1 MKSQL
6 ARFGSVGV
14 LNTALDF
21 LIFALLTNVAGLHY
35 VAANTISTGS
45 ALGLSFFLNGKLTF
59 RTKLTRRNALLFL
72 VITLM
77 GLWVLQPLVIAV
89 TEPLLRPLLT
99 DIEFKEASLLA
110 AKIIATAFSLTWNF
124 LLYKFIVFPVKTS
137 SVER

>member
-6 ARFGSVGV
+6 ARFGSIGI

-21 LIFALLTNVAGLHY
+21 FIFALLTNVVGLHY

-59 RTKLTRRNALLFL
+59 RTKLTRKNALLFV

-77 GLWVLQPLVIAV
+77 GLWILQPLVIAV
-89 TEPLLRPLLT
+89 TEPLLRPLLA
-99 DIEFKEASLLA
+99 DIELKEASLLA

-137 SVER
+137 SV